1 MGLKVNVKKKIKDFS
16 IDVAFD
22 CPAGKT
28 LALIGPS
35 GAGKTTIIR
44 MLAGLEK
51 PDEGKIVYDDMAFYD
66 GERCVF
72 VSPQKRQLGYVF
84 QDYTLFPHLTIA
96 ENAAFNA
103 KDRNEVDYLIEY
115 FELTSL
121 RDRKPYQVSGGE
133 RQRCAI
139 CQALAR
145 HPRLLLLD
153 EPFSALDVVTRRIL
167 RAELKKIKEE
177 RAITVIY
184 VTHDIHEAHFIAD
197 TILPI
202 VDGRVDRDW
211 LERIVAPAAP
221 MNGQAKAARESET
234 FPGLLM

>member
-1 MGLKVNVKKKIKDFS
+1 MGLKCEIKKQIKTFS

-51 PDEGKIVYDDMAFYD
+51 PDDGHIVYDGMTFYD
-66 GERCVF
+66 GPRRVN

-96 ENAAFNA
+96 ENAAFSA
-103 KDRNEVDYLIEY
+103 KDRNEVDYLIDY
-115 FELTSL
+115 FGLTEL
-121 RDRKPYQVSGGE
+121 RNRKPHQVSGGE

-139 CQALAR
+139 CQALAT

-153 EPFSALDVVTRRIL
+153 EPFSALDVETKRVL
-167 RAELKKIKEE
+167 RTELKKIKEE

-184 VTHDIHEAHFIAD
+184 VTHDIHEAHFIGD
-197 TILPI
+197 IILPI
-202 VDGRVDRDW
+202 VNGRVDREW
-211 LERIVAPAAP
+211 LERIIAPTPAA
-221 MNGQAKAARESET
+221 NGQAKVARAPKLT
-234 FPGLLM
+234 LVY

>member
-1 MGLKVNVKKKIKDFS
+1 MGLKCTIKKQIKAFS

-44 MLAGLEK
+44 MLAGLER
-51 PDEGKIVYDDMAFYD
+51 PDDGQIVYDGMAFYD
-66 GERCVF
+66 RSRRVNI
-72 VSPQKRQLGYVF
+72 SPQKRQLGYVF
-84 QDYTLFPHLTIA
+84 QDYTLFPHLTIS
-96 ENAAFNA
+96 ENAAFSA
-103 KDRNEVDYLIEY
+103 KDRNEVDDLIDY
-115 FELTSL
+115 FGLTEL
-121 RDRKPYQVSGGE
+121 RNRKPHQVSGGE

-139 CQALAR
+139 CQALAT

-153 EPFSALDVVTRRIL
+153 EPFSALDVETKRVL

-184 VTHDIHEAHFIAD
+184 VTHDIHEAHYIGD
-197 TILPI
+197 IILPI
-202 VDGRVDRDW
+202 VNGRVDRAW
-211 LERIVAPAAP
+211 LERIVAQQAAV
-221 MNGQAKAARESET
+221 NGQAKVARV
-234 FPGLLM
+234 PKLALAY